1 MDLGDRQKQ
10 KDSPGIRESPV
21 MPFLWPLLAA
31 ASATAA
37 TASFFADFAK
47 SATDVA
53 ETPAPEWASPN
64 RARLELASMR
74 LRDFSTQSDGTPV
87 VLCAPYALH
96 EATVADFAPG
106 YSIVEVLRGAGHDR
120 LFVTDWRSAT
130 PAMRYFSIDSYLAD
144 FNVAVDEIK
153 PPVDLV
159 GLCQGGWLALI
170 YAARFPEKVRRLV
183 LVGAP
188 VDICAGQSSLSRMAR
203 DAPVSAFETLVQ
215 LGKGRVLGKHVL
227 ESWGALLA
235 GTDTQKTLQVP
246 ADIDAAHYRELDERF
261 RAWNAAIVDLPGTY
275 YLQVISRLYKENQ
288 IAGGHF
294 VALGRRISLAD
305 VTVPIFLLVAR
316 DDELVAP
323 EQLFA
328 TAHLVGTPKAFI
340 EMATEPCGHLSLFVG
355 RKTLGGAWR
364 RIAQWLSSDLS
375 VAKAS

>member
-1 MDLGDRQKQ
+1 MNPGDRQKQ
-10 KDSPGIRESPV
+10 KDSPVIPQSPV
-21 MPFLWPLLAA
+21 ISLLWPLLAA

-53 ETPAPEWASPN
+53 GTPAPMWVSPN
-64 RARLELASMR
+64 QVRLELASMR

-106 YSIVEVLRGAGHDR
+106 YSIVEVLRSVGHDR

-130 PAMRYFSIDSYLAD
+130 PDMRYFSIDSYLAD
-144 FNVAVDEIK
+144 LNIAVDETK

-188 VDICAGQSSLSRMAR
+188 VDTYAGQSSLSRTVR
-203 DAPVSAFETLVQ
+203 GAPISAFETLVQ
-215 LGKGRVLGKHVL
+215 LGQGRVLGKHVI
-227 ESWGALLA
+227 ESWGAFLA
-235 GTDTQKTLQVP
+235 GNDTQNTLQLPPDFDV
-246 ADIDAAHYRELDERF
+246 ARYRELDERF
-261 RAWNAAIVDLPGTY
+261 QAWNAATVDLPGTY
-275 YLQVISRLYKENQ
+275 YLQVINRLYKENQ
-288 IAGGHF
+288 IAEGRF
-294 VALGRRISLAD
+294 IALGRRINLAD
-305 VTVPIFLLVAR
+305 VKVPIFLLAAR

-323 EQLFA
+323 EQLLV
-328 TAHLVGTPKAFI
+328 TAQLVGTSKAFI
-340 EMATEPCGHLSLFVG
+340 DMETEPCRHLSLFIG
-355 RKTLGGAWR
+355 RKTLVGTWR

-375 VAKAS
+375 SAKAS